1 MREITSLDEFLRMTG
16 KPLKLIGS
24 TVDYHNDLSM
34 IRRLVES
41 GEFPADS
48 TIDPS
53 NQNINNQIDAA
64 DKIANILIHPQCP
77 VGLTLNL
84 QHTVIFF
91 EQPEILNFEK
101 IIMQA
106 LESGRCPYGTRIIG
120 LGREIEALCEENDY
134 NISHAQGKMYIGDE
148 GAKKIAKI
156 LRSKTRH
163 FNYPN
168 ILNFDLSKK
177 KINDTGAK
185 AIAETLSSGQCPANL
200 KINLSMNFI
209 TDKGAKAIAEALE
222 SGQCPANLHIDLS
235 NNPICPEGVQA
246 IVKALKSGRCAYG
259 TRIKG
264 LGSEIEALCEENDQ
278 KILQA
283 TVKLRDIGDEGAKEV
298 AMRIML
304 NENEQN
310 GNIGSKFNLKNNG
323 ITTKGAIAIAEA
335 LEFGKYLKN
344 LRSINLGENKKIG
357 NDGAIAIARG
367 LRFGKYF
374 AKLECINLENTGI
387 GDEGAI
393 AIARTLTSSEYS
405 LSLVIALGNKNISE
419 KGKVVI
425 VEALESGKCPCGTY
439 ITGLGEKIKALCKE
453 NDYKISH
460 AAIRLCDTGIDDIE
474 IKNIA
479 TTLNS
484 NSQDFWAIPK
494 IKAVI
499 EKMPRFAKDFSDLK
513 FDLRYNKISYKGAE
527 AIADL

>member
-148 GAKKIAKI
+148 GAKKIA
-156 LRSKTRH
+156 
-163 FNYPN
+163 
-168 ILNFDLSKK
+168 
-177 KINDTGAK
+177 
-185 AIAETLSSGQCPANL
+185 ETLSSGQCPANL

-246 IVKALKSGRCAYG
+246 IVKALKSGRCA
-259 TRIKG
+259 
-264 LGSEIEALCEENDQ
+264 
-278 KILQA
+278 
-283 TVKLRDIGDEGAKEV
+283 
-298 AMRIML
+298 
-304 NENEQN
+304 
-310 GNIGSKFNLKNNG
+310 
-323 ITTKGAIAIAEA
+323 
-335 LEFGKYLKN
+335 
-344 LRSINLGENKKIG
+344 
-357 NDGAIAIARG
+357 
-367 LRFGKYF
+367 
-374 AKLECINLENTGI
+374 
-387 GDEGAI
+387 
-393 AIARTLTSSEYS
+393 
-405 LSLVIALGNKNISE
+405 
-419 KGKVVI
+419 
-425 VEALESGKCPCGTY
+425 
-439 ITGLGEKIKALCKE
+439 
-453 NDYKISH
+453 
-460 AAIRLCDTGIDDIE
+460 
-474 IKNIA
+474 
-479 TTLNS
+479 
-484 NSQDFWAIPK
+484 
-494 IKAVI
+494 
-499 EKMPRFAKDFSDLK
+499 
-513 FDLRYNKISYKGAE
+513 
-527 AIADL
+527 